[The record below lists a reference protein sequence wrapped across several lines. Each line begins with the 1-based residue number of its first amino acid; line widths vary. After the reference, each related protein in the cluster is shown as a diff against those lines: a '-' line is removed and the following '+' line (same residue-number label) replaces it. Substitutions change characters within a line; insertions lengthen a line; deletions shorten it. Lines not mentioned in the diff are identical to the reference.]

1 MNIGEITQ
9 TIEGK
14 VLCCEDKLGTEVV
27 TCCASDMMSD
37 VLAFY
42 SASNGVLITGLVNP
56 QIVRTAIMV
65 DAACIIIARD
75 KKVDDTII
83 NLAKDN
89 GIVIILSPYT
99 MFETSGRLYEA
110 GLRKSKG

>member
-9 TIEGK
+9 IIEGK
-14 VLCCEDKLGTEVV
+14 VVCCEENLKTEVC

-65 DAACIIIARD
+65 DAVCIIIARD
-75 KKVDDTII
+75 
-83 NLAKDN
+83 N
-89 GIVIILSPYT
+89 GIVVVLSPYT
-99 MFETSGRLYEA
+99 MFETCGRLYEA
-110 GLRKSKG
+110 GLRKSKA

>member
-1 MNIGEITQ
+1 MNIGEIAK
-9 TIEGK
+9 IVEGK
-14 VLCCEDKLGTEVV
+14 VLTANSDLSIEVK

-42 SASNGVLITGLVNP
+42 SASNGLLITGLCNP
-56 QIVRTAIMV
+56 QVVRTAIMV
-65 DAACIIIARD
+65 DAVCIIIARD

>member
-9 TIEGK
+9 IIEGK
-14 VLCCEDKLGTEVV
+14 VACCEENLKTEVC

-65 DAACIIIARD
+65 DAVCIIIARD
-75 KKVDDTII
+75 KQVDDGII
-83 NLAKDN
+83 NLARDN
-89 GIVIILSPYT
+89 GIVVVLSPYT
-99 MFETSGRLYEA
+99 MFETCGRLYEA
-110 GLRKSKG
+110 GLRKSKA